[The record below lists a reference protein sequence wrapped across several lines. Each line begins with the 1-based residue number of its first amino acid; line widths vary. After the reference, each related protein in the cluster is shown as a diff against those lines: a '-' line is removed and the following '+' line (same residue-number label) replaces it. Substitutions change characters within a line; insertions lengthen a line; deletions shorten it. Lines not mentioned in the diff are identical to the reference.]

1 MATKQEQE
9 EASPEVVEVAP
20 QVLRMQLPIQ
30 MPGLGHVNMYCLL
43 DAEGATVVDPGLP
56 GDASWEAVQARLA
69 QADLK
74 VSDVH
79 TVIVTHSH
87 PDHFGGA
94 GRFRSEAGSRVVGH
108 ESFNAFGR
116 SQLHAEVSVEWL
128 APPRSE
134 LQAIPE
140 EEAQARAEP
149 TWLRDAGDGPRPRTP
164 WGTETGTPG
173 PEQRARFERMR
184 EQGFLP
190 RLTHTVRHGTVLK
203 LGKREWLVWHTP
215 GHTADHVCL
224 YDQADGLLLAGDH
237 VLPSITPHISGLGGI
252 SDSLQTF
259 YDSLDRVG
267 ELPGA
272 RRCLPAHG
280 HPFDDLK
287 GRVGAIKRHHD
298 ERLEKL
304 KAISKRLGPA
314 TVRDLSHELFH
325 PRSWGQMAESE
336 TFAHLEHLR
345 LRREAESHTGEDGQ
359 LVFETDA
366 PKTSGPPNPAN
377 SSNAAT

>member
-1 MATKQEQE
+1 VAAVTTTTTPAKPPKQEQE
-9 EASPEVVEVAP
+9 EASTEVTELAP
-20 QVLRMQLPIQ
+20 GVLRMQLPIQ

-43 DAEGATVVDPGLP
+43 DERGATVVDPGLP
-56 GDASWEAVQARLA
+56 GDQPWEAVQARLK
-69 QADLK
+69 QAELK

-94 GRFRSEAGSRVVGH
+94 GRFRSEAGSRIVAH

-134 LQAIPE
+134 LTPIE
-140 EEAQARAEP
+140 EDLANERAEP
-149 TWLRDAGDGPRPRTP
+149 SWLRDDGPRPRTP
-164 WGTETGTPG
+164 WGTETSGPG
-173 PEQRARFERMR
+173 PEQRARFEKMR
-184 EQGFLP
+184 DQGLLP
-190 RLTHTVRHGTVLK
+190 RLTHTVRHGSVIK
-203 LGKREWLVWHTP
+203 LGKREWFVWHTP

-224 YDQADGLLLAGDH
+224 HAPDDGLLLAGDH

-252 SDSLQTF
+252 SDSLQAF
-259 YDSLDRVG
+259 YDSLERVR
-267 ELPGA
+267 EL
-272 RRCLPAHG
+272 RNVKRCLPAHG
-280 HPFDDLK
+280 HPFDDLP
-287 GRVGAIKRHHD
+287 GRVDAIRRHHD
-298 ERLEKL
+298 ERLDKL

-345 LRREAESHTGEDGQ
+345 LHKQAESHAAEDGQ

-366 PKTSGPPNPAN
+366 PSAG
-377 SSNAAT
+377 

>member
-1 MATKQEQE
+1 MTTTPTKKPKQEQE
-9 EASPEVVEVAP
+9 EASTEVVEVAP
-20 QVLRMQLPIQ
+20 GVLRMQLPIQ

-43 DAEGATVVDPGLP
+43 DEQGATVVDPGLP
-56 GDASWEAVQARLA
+56 GDQSWEAVQARLA
-69 QADLK
+69 QADLR

-94 GRFRSEAGSRVVGH
+94 GRFRTEAGSRIVAH

-116 SQLHAEVSVEWL
+116 AQLHAEVSVEWL

-134 LQAIPE
+134 LTAIE
-140 EEAQARAEP
+140 ERDAEARAEP
-149 TWLRDAGDGPRPRTP
+149 TWLREQGERPRTP
-164 WGTETGTPG
+164 WGTETSAPG
-173 PEQRARFERMR
+173 PEQRARFEKMR

-190 RLTHTVRHGTVLK
+190 RLTHTVKHGTVLK
-203 LGKREWLVWHTP
+203 LGKREWFVWHTP

-224 YDQADGLLLAGDH
+224 HAPADGLLLAGDH

-252 SDSLQTF
+252 SDSLQAF
-259 YDSLDRVG
+259 YDSLERVRA
-267 ELPGA
+267 LA
-272 RRCLPAHG
+272 DVKRSLPAHG
-280 HPFDDLK
+280 HPFDDLP
-287 GRVGAIKRHHD
+287 GRVDAIRRHHD

-345 LRREAESHTGEDGQ
+345 LCKQAESHAAEDGQ

-366 PKTSGPPNPAN
+366 PKAG
-377 SSNAAT
+377 